1 VDEAEEYSEVVREG
15 LQLRYPD
22 THFFFDSIACRAM
35 RFQKRQGLMEG
46 NAFDTI
52 ARSLSIALT
61 IQFDSQRYDG
71 FAA

>member
-1 VDEAEEYSEVVREG
+1 MGLQEPRDAPPIDEYHQYSEVVREG

-52 ARSLSIALT
+52 AGTCPLR
-61 IQFDSQRYDG
+61 
-71 FAA
+71 